1 MTKATKADKA
11 LATLEAQ
18 IADTIQHW
26 TKARDGVQAS
36 LVGILSHVH
45 MTENQDHA
53 ARLTNMLLDGLGD
66 GINGNAIRE
75 WAGKHMNMIMNKEQK
90 LVCRKFDLTKFSKT
104 AVASKE
110 NWYSLR
116 IQKPTM
122 FNLDAQIVALLKKA
136 EKAAEKSPDALVEGS
151 KIEVGEDA
159 LKALREIAA
168 ASVTRLENS
177 KASQKTQEAGSDPLV
192 GSMPETL

>member
-66 GINGNAIRE
+66 GINGNAIRDL
-75 WAGKHMNMIMNKEQK
+75 AGKHMNMIMNKEQK

-116 IQKPTM
+116 VQKPTM

-168 ASVTRLENS
+168 AATTRLENS
-177 KASQKTQEAGSDPLV
+177 KEAEKASKGETDPLLAYE
-192 GSMPETL
+192 PDF